1 MHKSACQSARVAT
14 ARPSLALAGP
24 RNNPGVN
31 RGPRAHRG
39 NVLGAFE
46 TFEFISPH
54 LLLLLLSSLFARARA
69 RAPRNYPGDRA
80 RDSYTLRS
88 EIRLVPGDARPTFT
102 HVQEIVDRPIPPRL
116 DFRSPETVAPRLIPV
131 NRDLASS
138 LPAGTYPESSW
149 RALSWSPSRADERR
163 NDWRRRRRRW
173 RAPKET
179 RAERNRLIIL
189 SQELPRCI
197 PLRLPGSKGSPS
209 APFFLTAALSSSLS
223 LSGRHSLCRTR
234 SGLSSDT

>member
-1 MHKSACQSARVAT
+1 MSVS
-14 ARPSLALAGP
+14 P
-24 RNNPGVN
+24 
-31 RGPRAHRG
+31 RG
-39 NVLGAFE
+39 NCT
-46 TFEFISPH
+46 TFPCPRRPPKQPRGEPGPARAPRKRARRLRDLRIYLASP
-54 LLLLLLSSLFARARA
+54 SSSSSFFSFRARARA